1 MTMVTN
7 DTSALKKVNL
17 KAANPVVAVILP
29 RPLDLMIIVTG
40 PVDLAV
46 ILRKLMDLIVIWPRP
61 RAQNVILPQWIWSL
75 FSRGRFDLIVIFA
88 GTSRSDNYLALVLG
102 PESYVAEIS
111 VTDRYLVEASGSDLY
126 FGETRGSGPN
136 SDYWLID
143 HYLINFLSLSRYEV
157 EQRQKPTNMFY

>member
-61 RAQNVILPQWIWSL
+61 RAQNVILPQWI
-75 FSRGRFDLIVIFA
+75 
-88 GTSRSDNYLALVLG
+88 
-102 PESYVAEIS
+102 
-111 VTDRYLVEASGSDLY
+111 
-126 FGETRGSGPN
+126 
-136 SDYWLID
+136 
-143 HYLINFLSLSRYEV
+143 
-157 EQRQKPTNMFY
+157 